1 MVYLLEECRSEAP
14 RYVSLGHAPKWLHDE
29 LKSLPAHCGGV
40 GGGVG
45 VGGGGGV
52 GVGVGGVGGV
62 GGGVGVGGGGG
73 GGVGVGGGVGGGVV
87 SGVRVGGGGSVG
99 VGVGGGVGG
108 DGDRSSL
115 SAWDLGFLLRG
126 ASTPAIQIHQPTQ
139 RGGARAVALI
149 CAGGGRTQPLG
160 LYKIFD

>member
-29 LKSLPAHCGGV
+29 LKSLPAHC
-40 GGGVG
+40 
-45 VGGGGGV
+45 
-52 GVGVGGVGGV
+52 
-62 GGGVGVGGGGG
+62 
-73 GGVGVGGGVGGGVV
+73 GGVGGGVV